1 MIPVNKPYLPAFD
14 NYTKYL
20 ERVYAKAWLT
30 NNGPMVQ
37 ELKIR
42 LEEYLGVKNLL
53 PVANGTLAMQLAYK
67 VFKLEGEAVTTP
79 FTFIASSSSLAW
91 EGITPRF
98 ADVDTQSYNLCP
110 LAAAKSLSD
119 KTSAIVPVHVY
130 GNPCDV
136 NAFAELSRQK
146 NLKIIYDAAHAF
158 GVTVENKSVLNF
170 GDASTLSFHAT
181 KIFHSVEGGAV
192 VFKNS
197 DDYERAVLM
206 TNFGIDTK
214 TGLITDG
221 GINTKLSE
229 MHAAMGLA
237 VLDNIDAIMQHRVAL
252 FDQYCYQLKDVVS
265 QPLWHQQA
273 NTNGAYMPV
282 TFASAEQG
290 SKVLH
295 SLAQQNITA
304 RRYFSPS
311 LNLLAQYSKD
321 GTDVCPVSESL
332 ASRTLCLPLYYD
344 LSAEDV
350 STVTNAVKQALH
362 GTAD

>member
-1 MIPVNKPYLPAFD
+1 MIPVNKPFLPAFEK
-14 NYTKYL
+14 YTRYL
-20 ERVYAKAWLT
+20 EKVYAKAWLT

-37 ELKIR
+37 ELKVR
-42 LEEYLGVKNLL
+42 LEDYLGVKNLL

-67 VFKLEGEAVTTP
+67 VFSLEGEAVTTP

-98 ADVDTQSYNLCP
+98 ADINPKSYNLCP
-110 LAAAKSLSD
+110 QAAAKLISAN
-119 KTSAIVPVHVY
+119 TSAIVPVHVY

-136 NAFAELSRQK
+136 DAFAALGKQH
-146 NLKIIYDAAHAF
+146 NLKVIYDAAHAF
-158 GVTVENKSVLNF
+158 GIKIGQQSVLNF

-181 KIFHSVEGGAV
+181 KVFHSVEGGAV
-192 VFKNS
+192 IFKNS

-206 TNFGIDTK
+206 TNFGIDTS
-214 TGLITDG
+214 TGGIVDN

-252 FDQYCYQLKDVVS
+252 FEQYQQQLNEVAAMP
-265 QPLWHQQA
+265 QWHGQA
-273 NTNGAYMPV
+273 NTNGAYIPV
-282 TFASAEQG
+282 TFADAAQC
-290 SKVLH
+290 SKVLEH
-295 SLAQQNITA
+295 LAQQKITA

-311 LNLLAQYSKD
+311 LNTLAQYSANA
-321 GTDVCPVSESL
+321 TDSCPLSESL
-332 ASRTLCLPLYYD
+332 ATRTLCLPLYYD
-344 LSAEDV
+344 LSAEQV
-350 STVTNAVKQALH
+350 STVTNAVKKAVY

>member
-1 MIPVNKPYLPAFD
+1 MIPVNKPYLPAFSK
-14 NYTKYL
+14 YTQYL
-20 ERVYAKAWLT
+20 ERVYTKAWLT

-37 ELKIR
+37 ELKLR

-67 VFKLEGEAVTTP
+67 VFDLQGEAVTTP

-110 LAAAKSLSD
+110 LATARAISD
-119 KTSAIVPVHVY
+119 RTSAIVPVHVY

-136 NAFAELSRQK
+136 HAFAELGQQHK
-146 NLKIIYDAAHAF
+146 LKVIYDAAHAF
-158 GVTVENKSVLNF
+158 GIKVGGQSVLNF
-170 GDASTLSFHAT
+170 GDAATLSFHAT
-181 KIFHSVEGGAV
+181 KVFHSVEGGAV
-192 VFKNS
+192 IFNSS

-214 TGLITDG
+214 TGQITDS

-229 MHAAMGLA
+229 VHAAMGLA

-252 FDQYCYQLKDVVS
+252 FEQYCHQLKDVVV
-265 QPLWHQQA
+265 QPAWHQQA
-273 NTNGAYMPV
+273 TTNGAYMPV
-282 TFASAEQG
+282 TFNDATQSSIVLDGLARQG
-290 SKVLH
+290 IV
-295 SLAQQNITA
+295 A

-311 LNLLAQYSKD
+311 LNQLPQYTQRF
-321 GTDVCPVSESL
+321 TDPCPVSESL

-344 LSAEDV
+344 LSATDV
-350 STVTNAVKQALH
+350 TTITDAVKQALY
-362 GTAD
+362 GTAN